1 MKKVGNTEAE
11 LKISV
16 AYKKKRVYH
25 QKIKSN
31 KILERARLPVILLT
45 FLPYLL

>member
-16 AYKKKRVYH
+16 AYKKKRVY
-25 QKIKSN
+25 QKMKSN